1 MIYNFDISYE
11 KMMKKI
17 DMCEKW
23 GVQITDCRYRP
34 LDLDYDNYNPGM
46 RHGQPTGSYYIHDK
60 SGWTDKKVR
69 DFRSRVRKHN
79 IWVRYAKDKGRPYDK
94 QMEKWSDIHSTF
106 KFFKMGRPPQFEV
119 IESSPKWK
127 KRIQLM
133 NKVKKYFKINDK
145 LSPFDF
151 KEFNIKKIDEE
162 LETIFK
168 DLYNNDDTLTNKG
181 LKLDNKQVT
190 FSARDVDY

>member
-34 LDLDYDNYNPGM
+34 LDLDYDNYNPSL
-46 RHGQPTGSYYIHDK
+46 RHGQPAGSYYIHEK
-60 SGWTDKKVR
+60 SGWTDNKVR

-79 IWVRYAKDKGRPYDK
+79 IWVRYAKDKGRPYDRK
-94 QMEKWSDIHSTF
+94 MEKWSDIHATF

-119 IESSPKWK
+119 IESSPEWK

-133 NKVKKYFKINDK
+133 NKVKKYFKINGK
-145 LSPFDF
+145 TSPFDF